1 MTLSL
6 GRSGVHKSGPTKF
19 CTEAPNIC
27 GSCVRNL
34 VRVTLV
40 GPRILRWPLNF
51 REICA
56 PLSKNSIQLIYFQN
70 YKKDYSEII
79 KLVISYGNRMGIFSF
94 VLLTSDLL
102 LLEINNKLVTS
113 CHKFCF
119 VTLRPNAGHGLLII
133 DVSRSHATMHH
144 SR

>member
-19 CTEAPNIC
+19 CTEALNIC
-27 GSCVRNL
+27 RSCVRNL
-34 VRVTLV
+34 VRVTPV

-79 KLVISYGNRMGIFSF
+79 KLVFSYGNRKSIFSF
-94 VLLTSDLL
+94 VLQVLTSDLL
-102 LLEINNKLVTS
+102 LLEIKNKLVTS
-113 CHKFCF
+113 CHKFLWRCDPTRVMASSF
-119 VTLRPNAGHGLLII
+119 LTFLDH
-133 DVSRSHATMHH
+133 T
-144 SR
+144 

>member
-19 CTEAPNIC
+19 CMEAPNIF

-34 VRVTLV
+34 VRVTPV
-40 GPRILRWPLNF
+40 EPRILRWPLNF
-51 REICA
+51 REICS

-70 YKKDYSEII
+70 YKKHYSEII

-94 VLLTSDLL
+94 VLQVLTSDLL
-102 LLEINNKLVTS
+102 LLGINNKLVTS
-113 CHKFCF
+113 CHNFFCG
-119 VTLRPNAGHGLLII
+119 A
-133 DVSRSHATMHH
+133 ATQRESWPPH
-144 SR
+144 S